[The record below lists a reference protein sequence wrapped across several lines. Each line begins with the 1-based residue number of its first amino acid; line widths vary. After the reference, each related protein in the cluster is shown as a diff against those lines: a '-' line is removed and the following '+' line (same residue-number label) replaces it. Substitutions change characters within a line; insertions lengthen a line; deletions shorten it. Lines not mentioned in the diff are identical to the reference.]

1 MLTSDTVGKYRR
13 VQVTQPPPPSLA
25 TQPSTAKS
33 LPCAACNF
41 AYGSHKVGY
50 CPLKI
55 AGVEYCNLCG
65 RAHFGTLRTCAQFN
79 SETQV
84 RIMLNDLKNS
94 PESTAIKNLA
104 IKYLRGLKSN
114 LVNQKKKGPDAGK
127 PLAEAP
133 SRVNG
138 TTQPASIHGANSQPL
153 STGLAWKGPP
163 NGMNGQSLAF
173 SQQPPNRN
181 GSIIYQTPYQ
191 PQHLGPRAA
200 FQAASTIPRSFS
212 SFNSVP
218 TPGPS

>member
-1 MLTSDTVGKYRR
+1 MLISVTVGKYRR
-13 VQVTQPPPPSLA
+13 AQITPPPPLSPTTQPP
-25 TQPSTAKS
+25 TTKS

-41 AYGSHKVGY
+41 AYGIHKVGY

-94 PESTAIKNLA
+94 PESTGIKNLA
-104 IKYLRGLKSN
+104 IKYLRGLKGN
-114 LVNQKKKGPDAGK
+114 LVNQKKKGTGAGE

-138 TTQPASIHGANSQPL
+138 THPTSINVADSQPHL
-153 STGLAWKGPP
+153 TGPAWKGPP
-163 NGMNGQSLAF
+163 NAMNGHSSAF
-173 SQQPPNRN
+173 AQQPPDRN
-181 GSIIYQTPYQ
+181 GSSGYQTPYQ
-191 PQHLGPRAA
+191 PPHPDPRAA

-212 SFNSVP
+212 SFNNIP
-218 TPGPS
+218 PPGPT